1 MPAVEIT
8 KETVE
13 EVKGGEEVMQNPADE
28 CKDADRRQR
37 NIRPLQGKKWRD
49 LIAVWMIDCRAQGKG
64 SNGEIKEDVIV
75 ITEIL
80 AAWTGER
87 QWEW

>member
-37 NIRPLQGKKWRD
+37 NIRPLQGKK
-49 LIAVWMIDCRAQGKG
+49 
-64 SNGEIKEDVIV
+64 
-75 ITEIL
+75 
-80 AAWTGER
+80 
-87 QWEW
+87 